1 MASRRLVIALLVCL
15 VATSAWAD
23 AFSEVP
29 PGHWAYGTCA
39 ELAAAGV
46 LSSDRVGSSSTSPA
60 LTRLELAAAVLEPLS
75 DVDRALRALP
85 PKADTKAMR
94 AAAAAGLHL
103 NPRAD
108 DRAIA
113 EAAGN
118 LAKLAVEFRE
128 ELQTLGFDPAVARR
142 GLELLESAPAV
153 QQWRAEALAYAPAR
167 PAGRPSALTDG
178 DLKFPIGRGAVAF
191 SYNEGTAAPRVMNY
205 AAMAAPH
212 NLAARNVTSAG
223 TSLAEP
229 ITSRL
234 HTAYEYGLGQAVTV
248 GLGYEEVARRGAGD
262 LPLDAASLTT
272 LGVGVRLTP
281 STSVKLSYSL
291 FDYQSYVPDTP
302 PLRELLA
309 ETSVSVE
316 F

>member
-1 MASRRLVIALLVCL
+1 MTGRRLVLALLVCL
-15 VATSAWAD
+15 VTMVACAD
-23 AFSEVP
+23 PFGEVP
-29 PGHWAYGTCA
+29 AGHWAYGTCA
-39 ELAAAGV
+39 QLAAAGV
-46 LSSDRVGSSSTSPA
+46 LSSDRLDSASASPT

-75 DVDRALRALP
+75 EVDRMLRTLP
-85 PKADTKAMR
+85 AKADAKAMR
-94 AAAAAGLHL
+94 GAAAAGLHL
-103 NPRAD
+103 NPRAAD
-108 DRAIA
+108 SAIA
-113 EAAGN
+113 ESAAG

-128 ELQTLGFDPAVARR
+128 ELRTLSFDPTLALR
-142 GLELLESAPAV
+142 GLELLRSAPAV
-153 QQWRAEALAYAPAR
+153 QQWRADTLSYAPAR
-167 PAGRPSALTDG
+167 PSGRPSALADG

-191 SYNEGTAAPRVMNY
+191 SYNQGTAVPRVMNY
-205 AAMAAPH
+205 AAMSAPRSV
-212 NLAARNVTSAG
+212 ARNVTSVT

-229 ITSRL
+229 VASRL
-234 HTAYEYGLGQAVTV
+234 HTAYEYGLGRAVTV
-248 GLGYEEVARRGAGD
+248 GVGYEEVARRGAGD